1 MTIIL
6 RQLPGLEKSFMV
18 GGWSSAGAGHAVID
32 RVISQNFKRSQ
43 AVTAA
48 VVKVDGFDI
57 LMSKVYR
64 LSGVARSHYKIIK
77 RNNNKH
83 GVTHEYRAS

>member
-6 RQLPGLEKSFMV
+6 RQLPGLEKSFVV
-18 GGWSSAGAGHAVID
+18 GGRSSAEAGYAVID
-32 RVISQNFKRSQ
+32 RVVSQNFKRLQ
-43 AVTAA
+43 AATRP
-48 VVKVDGFDI
+48 VVKMDGFDI